1 MANPDSNSIPFPP
14 CQDLP
19 EGVDTWARRLKGPEV
34 PLSDK
39 LSYVK
44 LNVSDGL
51 KYVQT
56 IYKNNE
62 DMLWP
67 VLYEYATKN
76 GIRDHET
83 LTLSIRGSP
92 VNPYLPIGET
102 FIQNGNTLVISQ
114 SAAHTIDYEAVQ
126 DLTFLSH
133 TNNEGELY
141 DDYDGPLTRVDEA
154 RLRINFDSFWPQFP
168 SKHFKCRARDNS
180 TINDLAQIIS
190 KFTNVPINQLRI
202 THDGI
207 RARGEIGQYRNDDR
221 VDLDVH
227 HELSGAG
234 TAVRYQDEVLEV
246 PTPRNRCP
254 KRDVPD

>member
-1 MANPDSNSIPFPP
+1 MELCSTQI
-14 CQDLP
+14 
-19 EGVDTWARRLKGPEV
+19 
-34 PLSDK
+34 
-39 LSYVK
+39 
-44 LNVSDGL
+44 
-51 KYVQT
+51 
-56 IYKNNE
+56 
-62 DMLWP
+62 
-67 VLYEYATKN
+67 VLA
-76 GIRDHET
+76 
-83 LTLSIRGSP
+83 P

-102 FIQNGNTLVISQ
+102 FIQNGDTLVISQ

-133 TNNEGELY
+133 TSNEGELY

-154 RLRINFDSFWPQFP
+154 RLRINFDSFWQQFP

-227 HELSGAG
+227 HELPGAG

-246 PTPRNRCP
+246 PGIGVPNGMCRIEIKMNRYNVQLDTTDNVPFCCLLDFL
-254 KRDVPD
+254 RDQIGQEITLNHEGRMSSSLVRSSE